1 MLATGSVRPTPEI
14 QPIEMTSPMPSFS
27 RGRTQL
33 HDAGLSPAVPRE
45 ESEWV
50 LRDRGLRN
58 SLQTRGV
65 TGGGEGVVFA
75 MPRVPT
81 GSRVVS
87 IGLPED
93 STYFCRKR
101 QAGFAADVYRKS
113 TVYRTSG

>member
-1 MLATGSVRPTPEI
+1 
-14 QPIEMTSPMPSFS
+14 
-27 RGRTQL
+27 
-33 HDAGLSPAVPRE
+33 
-45 ESEWV
+45 
-50 LRDRGLRN
+50 
-58 SLQTRGV
+58 
-65 TGGGEGVVFA
+65 